1 MLSSAER
8 SIEGKG
14 LLSKTC
20 SRLLRS
26 TAAPSLRAWPRT
38 ATMVA
43 SAIQERAIFAISPF
57 GPVVLKC
64 CFENRVCPAM
74 TSFFCNCPK
83 DDTRLYPNFQ
93 DISTVRDWG

>member
-43 SAIQERAIFAISPF
+43 SAIQERAIFAIAPL
-57 GPVVLKC
+57 GPIVTEVLLLGPSMP
-64 CFENRVCPAM
+64 RDDV
-74 TSFFCNCPK
+74 FCNCPPARYK
-83 DDTRLYPNFQ
+83 VVTKFPRYFQ
-93 DISTVRDWG
+93 GGGG